1 MHILAKLLAVAA
13 IGFLILLIRPQLAL
27 RVGNTVPTRGK
38 LLIPFFTCWILTAV
52 VSHAA
57 RLSGDSENL
66 QSPAGSES
74 ASVVRAS
81 YVSPERQELAARF
94 VQIKK
99 MADLS
104 DSGGL
109 PEQQHPGCYAS
120 LVQLAR
126 LTDHLG
132 DAIQTRLNMLRR
144 SNAADPE
151 NDPSMSPIY
160 ESDAQMLDQ
169 PIRNAQLICGM

>member
-13 IGFLILLIRPQLAL
+13 IGFLVLLIRPQLAL

-38 LLIPFFTCWILTAV
+38 LLIPFFTCWILAAIT
-52 VSHAA
+52 SHFA
-57 RLSGDSENL
+57 RSTGDNENS
-66 QSPAGSES
+66 QSSAGSES
-74 ASVVRAS
+74 AAVVRAS

-109 PEQQHPGCYAS
+109 PEQQHPGCNVLIS
-120 LVQLAR
+120 
-126 LTDHLG
+126 T
-132 DAIQTRLNMLRR
+132 
-144 SNAADPE
+144 
-151 NDPSMSPIY
+151 
-160 ESDAQMLDQ
+160 ES
-169 PIRNAQLICGM
+169 